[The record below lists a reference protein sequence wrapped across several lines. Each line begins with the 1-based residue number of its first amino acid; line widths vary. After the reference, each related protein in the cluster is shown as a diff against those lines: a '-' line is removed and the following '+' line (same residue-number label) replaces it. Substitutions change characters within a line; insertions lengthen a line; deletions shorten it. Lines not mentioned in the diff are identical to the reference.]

1 MADCLFCM
9 IVQGKIPATVVYQD
23 ADVIAIN
30 DAYPRAPFHVLVMPK
45 KHVPKLSELEDPVL
59 SGTLLQAARKVARDV
74 GKTQSYRL
82 VINTGEGSGQSV
94 QHLHLHL
101 LAGRSFEWPPG

>member
-1 MADCLFCM
+1 MALARC
-9 IVQGKIPATVVYQD
+9 AS
-23 ADVIAIN
+23 ASSA
-30 DAYPRAPFHVLVMPK
+30 
-45 KHVPKLSELEDPVL
+45 DPVL

-74 GKTQSYRL
+74 GKTHSYRL

-94 QHLHLHL
+94 QHLHLHV